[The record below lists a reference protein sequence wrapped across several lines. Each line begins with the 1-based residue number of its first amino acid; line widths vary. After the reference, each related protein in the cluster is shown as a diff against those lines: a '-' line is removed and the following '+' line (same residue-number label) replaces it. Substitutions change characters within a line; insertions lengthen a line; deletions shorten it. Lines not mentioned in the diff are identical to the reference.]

1 MQSGD
6 TAKINALMKV
16 LTVEEIHVV
25 KSKDPDAIS
34 ETEFQISTESRAQ
47 EKKHPMIEKGITTEK
62 LITEVE
68 RLRKSYGI
76 LQYVKVKEIR
86 LLQN

>member
-6 TAKINALMKV
+6 TARINALMKV

-34 ETEFQISTESRAQ
+34 EAEFQTLADSRMQ
-47 EKKHPMIEKGITTEK
+47 EKKQSTIESGITIEKLTAEI
-62 LITEVE
+62 E
-68 RLRKSYGI
+68 RLRKSYGN
-76 LQYVKVKEIR
+76 LEYVKVKEIR